1 MTKQVKLWLDSL
13 AFNGTSPKREGGTTG
28 NYVWSD
34 LTWDLSRV
42 LPPHRIQELMKAD
55 SYTIKLEA
63 IAWTN
68 RTQLLTT
75 PFLMKI
81 QLNNESLYDAR
92 GGQTYAPLAMLCDN
106 YETLHTSDQVGLHT
120 SSKGWLTSRQ
130 LRIGFS
136 KLDEEAFKEW
146 EFSAA
151 ASVSTATT
159 SYVLALTIDF

>member
-1 MTKQVKLWLDSL
+1 MKKQVKLWLDSL
-13 AFNGTSPKREGGTTG
+13 AFDAAGVKRESGATG

-55 SYTIKLEA
+55 SYTIKVEA
-63 IAWTN
+63 IAWTS
-68 RTQLLTT
+68 RTQLLTA

-92 GGQTYAPLAMLCDN
+92 GGQTYAPLTMLRDN
-106 YETLHTSDQVGLHT
+106 YDILNTRDQVGLHT

-136 KLDEEAFKEW
+136 KLDDAAFKEW
-146 EFSAA
+146 EFAA
-151 ASVSTATT
+151 AAAVTNATT